1 MHLIIRCPVCG
12 GIQVGKVGSEQFY
25 CWNCFLEFNF
35 NKGRVNL
42 YEVAED
48 GSLVSMDQTSNLL

>member
-1 MHLIIRCPVCG
+1 MNIRCPVCG
-12 GIQVGKVGSEQFY
+12 GMQVGRVGSEQYY

-35 NKGRVNL
+35 GKGKVNL

-48 GSLVSMDQTSNLL
+48 GTLIAMENPSGII

>member
-1 MHLIIRCPVCG
+1 MIIRCPVCG